1 MPHHFNSAQNT
12 RENLLAQLKTMN
24 EEKISVLKNEL
35 AHEHQKL
42 ISALSSAQTD
52 EQEKYAILL
61 KQNERQMQIVN
72 HYTTKRSPAAR
83 LRASLSPKTPC
94 ALF

>member
-52 EQEKYAILL
+52 EQEKYAIL
-61 KQNERQMQIVN
+61 IIIPIPA
-72 HYTTKRSPAAR
+72 TKRSPAAR

>member
-42 ISALSSAQTD
+42 IAL
-52 EQEKYAILL
+52 YPP
-61 KQNERQMQIVN
+61 
-72 HYTTKRSPAAR
+72 H
-83 LRASLSPKTPC
+83 
-94 ALF
+94 